1 MMNDFSNEPSE
12 GATSSLLAQKTLLE
26 RVTFLTLL
34 VVSKNDEITNSH

>member
-26 RVTFLTLL
+26 RVIILKTL
-34 VVSKNDEITNSH
+34 VIFKSDE